1 MIISARFYNYDN
13 KMLEL
18 NNSRLFCLIIFCLTS
33 QIALASGIY
42 RSEDTQGR
50 VTYSDQITTGA
61 KPVEISQRSYRHL
74 RLVKRVYDG
83 DTVILEDNQRVR
95 LLGVNTPEIES
106 RHRQSES
113 GGVAAKEWLQ
123 KQLQGKKA
131 YLEFDEENH
140 DHYKRLLAHIFLSD
154 GTHLNHALVKNG
166 LAFVNIIPPNMRY
179 ADILINAQ
187 QQAEKQSLGVW
198 SIPDYQAY
206 PLSQISSGR
215 KGWQR
220 VIGTPLSIKSSRKYT
235 RLIFNDKVNIRI
247 ANENLK
253 LFPKLENYLNK
264 SLEIRGWIS
273 RSKDHYSILIH
284 HPSAIIFQ

>member
-1 MIISARFYNYDN
+1 
-13 KMLEL
+13 MLVL
-18 NNSRLFCLIIFCLTS
+18 NNFILFCLIFFCLAS
-33 QIALASGIY
+33 QIALANEIY
-42 RSEDTQGR
+42 RSEDAQGR

-61 KPVEISQRSYRHL
+61 KQVEISQRSYRHL
-74 RLVKRVYDG
+74 HLVKRVYDG
-83 DTVILEDNQRVR
+83 DTIILEDNQRVR

-123 KQLQGKKA
+123 KQLQDKKA
-131 YLEFDEENH
+131 YLEFDEEKH

-154 GTHLNHALVKNG
+154 GKHLNLALVENG
-166 LAFVNIIPPNMRY
+166 LAIVNIIPPNMRY

-187 QQAEKQSLGVW
+187 QRAEKQSLGVW

-220 VIGTPLSIKSSRKYT
+220 FIGTPVSIKSSRKYT
-235 RLIFNDKVNIRI
+235 RLIFTDKVNIRI

-253 LFPKLENYLNK
+253 LFPKLDNYLNK
-264 SLEIRGWIS
+264 PLEIRGWIS